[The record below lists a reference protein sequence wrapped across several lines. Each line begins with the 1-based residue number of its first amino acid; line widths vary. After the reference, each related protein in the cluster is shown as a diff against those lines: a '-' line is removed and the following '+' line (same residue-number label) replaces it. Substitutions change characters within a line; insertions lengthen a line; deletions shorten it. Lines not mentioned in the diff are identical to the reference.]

1 MKGPIVILDATG
13 GIGRAVVQAAIDAAR
28 PVIAVSPDGAALAL
42 LGATYPDAD
51 LTLVTSSI
59 ADDASSA
66 MLATQLRELDRPLAG
81 VIVTTCREPE
91 RGRVL
96 EQSSDKLR
104 RVLSEEL
111 LPHLAAAR
119 ELVPLLA
126 KAGRNGSYVVIG
138 GPGSEQP
145 WAGYGNRS
153 ISAAAT
159 RMLLRVLHDEA
170 RTLAVRVQLLAVDM
184 PARTHDNGE
193 RACVQWPSA
202 VAIGERALA
211 LIDQTETRA
220 PAEAVVRYTWNAVP
234 PLPAARTRTT
244 RPPPAADPPYD
255 PSPLPALDDTWALL
269 KPLLSTNNKKGP
281 TP

>member
-1 MKGPIVILDATG
+1 MKGPIVILDATD
-13 GIGRAVVQAAIDAAR
+13 GIGRAVVQAAVDAAR
-28 PVIAVSPDGAALAL
+28 PVIAVSPDGRALER
-42 LGATYPDAD
+42 LGASYPEAD
-51 LTLVTSSI
+51 LTLVTGSI

-66 MLATQLRELDRPLAG
+66 MLSAQLRELDRPFAG
-81 VIVTTCREPE
+81 VIVATCREPA

-104 RVLSEEL
+104 RVLNEEL

-126 KAGRNGSYVVIG
+126 RAGRNGSYVVIG

-145 WAGYGNRS
+145 WAGYGHRS

-184 PARTHDNGE
+184 PARTDDNGE
-193 RACVQWPSA
+193 RACAQWPSA

-211 LIDQTETRA
+211 LIDQTETRV
-220 PAEAVVRYTWNAVP
+220 PAEAVVRYAWHAAP
-234 PLPAARTRTT
+234 PLSSSRARTT
-244 RPPPAADPPYD
+244 RPPPIADPPYD

-269 KPLLSTNNKKGP
+269 KPLLSSNSKKGP